1 MSETISGENKKSIFA
16 SPYFVLVVLMLGVF
30 MMMLDA
36 YIFSPA
42 LATIVKDFNTSY
54 DMVAWVA
61 TLYMLVSTA
70 VMPLAGK
77 LSDIFGR
84 KRIFITGVFFFTV
97 GSLLSSLS
105 WDIYSL
111 IAFRGVQA
119 IGGGIIMPA
128 ALAAMSSA
136 APPEKLGKTM
146 GALMSASALAMVIG
160 PNVGGFFIEHFGWR
174 SVFYINLPIGIVAIA
189 LAFMF
194 RESYGEK
201 GRHIDF
207 AGSALLACGLAT
219 LVLGLNRLESLP
231 LTDVTVFPF
240 FIAAILLGAVLY
252 LFEKRTKEP
261 ILDMKVLL
269 KGDFLSLNLAMM
281 LLFFGMMCAMMYVST
296 FAQTALSM
304 GVQDSGTI
312 LTPLSVTMFI
322 AGIIG
327 GITLDRVGARPM
339 LLLSGAI
346 MIVAMLGMT
355 YYVSD
360 ATTLAEM
367 LVIIGL
373 GMGAGMGAFNVALL
387 MVTPGT
393 ERGISMGIMTTFRG
407 VGGLIAP
414 VVGGYFLNEALRG
427 TVTYDQA
434 FTNLYMT
441 ATAVV
446 ALSFLLMAYFVFR
459 IRKVARPT
467 SAPAPQV

>member
-1 MSETISGENKKSIFA
+1 
-16 SPYFVLVVLMLGVF
+16 
-30 MMMLDA
+30 
-36 YIFSPA
+36 
-42 LATIVKDFNTSY
+42 
-54 DMVAWVA
+54 
-61 TLYMLVSTA
+61 
-70 VMPLAGK
+70 
-77 LSDIFGR
+77 
-84 KRIFITGVFFFTV
+84 
-97 GSLLSSLS
+97 
-105 WDIYSL
+105 
-111 IAFRGVQA
+111 
-119 IGGGIIMPA
+119 
-128 ALAAMSSA
+128 MSSA

-146 GALMSASALAMVIG
+146 GALMSASALAMVVG

-174 SVFYINLPIGIVAIA
+174 SVFYINLPIGIIAIL

-194 RESYGEK
+194 RESYGEAR
-201 GRHIDF
+201 RHIDF
-207 AGSALLACGLAT
+207 GGAALLAGGLAA
-219 LVLGLNRLESLP
+219 LVLGLNQLESLP
-231 LTDVTVFPF
+231 LTDIAVFPF
-240 FIAAILLGAVLY
+240 FLAALLAGVLLY
-252 LFEKRTKEP
+252 LYEKRTPEP

-296 FAQTALSM
+296 FAQTALNM

-312 LTPLSVTMFI
+312 LTPLSVSMFI

-327 GITLDRVGARPM
+327 GIVLDRIGARPM
-339 LLLSGAI
+339 LLLSGLL

-355 YYVSD
+355 YYVTD
-360 ATTLAEM
+360 ATTLAEI
-367 LVIIGL
+367 LVVIGL

-414 VVGGYFLNEALRG
+414 VVGGYFINEALHK
-427 TVTYDQA
+427 TVTYGQA

-459 IRKVARPT
+459 IRRVARPT

>member
-1 MSETISGENKKSIFA
+1 MTENISGENKKSIFT
-16 SPYFVLVVLMLGVF
+16 STYFVLAVLMIGVF

-36 YIFSPA
+36 YIFAPA

-77 LSDIFGR
+77 LSDIYGR
-84 KRIFITGVFFFTV
+84 KRIFIIGVFFFTL

-146 GALMSASALAMVIG
+146 GALMSASALAMVVG
-160 PNVGGFFIEHFGWR
+160 PNIGGFFIEHFGWR
-174 SVFYINLPIGIVAIA
+174 SVFYINLPIGIIAILLA
-189 LAFMF
+189 LMF
-194 RESYGEK
+194 RESYGEAK
-201 GRHIDF
+201 RHIDF
-207 AGSALLACGLAT
+207 GGAALLAGGLAA
-219 LVLGLNRLESLP
+219 LVLGLNQLESHP
-231 LTDVTVFPF
+231 LTDVTVFPYF
-240 FIAAILLGAVLY
+240 LATLLAGALLY
-252 LFEKRTKEP
+252 LYERRTPEP

-269 KGDFLSLNLAMM
+269 KGDFLSLNVAMM

-296 FAQTALSM
+296 FAQTALNM
-304 GVQDSGTI
+304 GIQDSGTI
-312 LTPLSVTMFI
+312 LTPLSITMFI
-322 AGIIG
+322 AGIVG
-327 GITLDRVGARPM
+327 GVLLDRFGHKPM
-339 LLLSGAI
+339 LLLSGVI
-346 MIVAMLGMT
+346 MIIAMLGMT

-360 ATTLAEM
+360 SSSLAVM

-373 GMGAGMGAFNVALL
+373 GMGAGMGAFNVALIS
-387 MVTPGT
+387 VTPGT

-414 VVGGYFLNEALRG
+414 VVGGYFLNEALRQ
-427 TVTYDQA
+427 TVTFDQA
-434 FTNLYMT
+434 FNNLYMT

-446 ALSFLLMAYFVFR
+446 ALSFLLIAYFVFR
-459 IRKVARPT
+459 TRKIAKPVPVV
-467 SAPAPQV
+467 PQPQ